1 MILHLLARKKK
12 QCYTLISISLDFVN
26 PSLEGENT
34 NKLSYVSCLA
44 VLHLLT
50 MRKKVMLFHCYRNL
64 SILIEWEKVTVKGVV
79 SRNSVKLGNYKMPI
93 KLRET

>member
-34 NKLSYVSCLA
+34 NKLCKLFSSIAPINIEEESYVIS
-44 VLHLLT
+44 LLQEF
-50 MRKKVMLFHCYRNL
+50 VNPH
-64 SILIEWEKVTVKGVV
+64 
-79 SRNSVKLGNYKMPI
+79 
-93 KLRET
+93 